1 MTKFIESR
9 KAKFIAVFMAFNM
22 LLEMIAP
29 VLAFGLTGGPSQPEV
44 DSFEPVGTTQ
54 MVDLFSGDFNYNIP
68 LFDLGGYPINIAYH
82 GGIGMEQEA
91 SWVGLGWNINPG
103 AITRSMRGI
112 PDDFNGDEIKK
123 NYKAQ
128 NNVTLGADVTAGF
141 EIFGYDKN
149 KKQLGDDAATG
160 SKDKFNGKDDSDT
173 SITRDINKGM
183 LSLNLGVY
191 HNTYKGYGINF
202 NIGLE
207 MTKEQ
212 NTAHGQTKNYTD
224 YELVKDENLDMKA
237 IRLPEFAEI
246 TKTSNVGVITKA
258 VKKIGGGFKLGFDS
272 QNGVDISASLSM
284 PKKNKYMDGEFGLN
298 FSHNSIGGLKS
309 LQLGFS
315 PKKLAAKDRKQ
326 AGFSKRVG
334 NFGAAIPISKSTY
347 VPSANANS
355 INYNYAIDF
364 AIGSETWGAFKSRRI
379 NAYYNKNETK
389 LDESFKSYGFLHE
402 SAAGDS
408 SLTDFNREKD
418 GAYTQEMSHLP
429 LSFSTYDIYNV
440 AGQGTGG
447 TYRPHRNNLG
457 NKKEPE
463 YTSKTGGG
471 VGLNLSLDLGLGQ
484 ATKFGAKLGI
494 NNNSGKFTSW
504 NSEDNNDAAKLFNYN
519 KNSDNK
525 SFEEVYF
532 KGGGELTPSD
542 ELFYQQFGWDQP
554 VKFKLEINSFFAPK
568 AGNFAK
574 LHDSVVRKD
583 GGVTQPL
590 ALKANGRQIR
600 SNLMTYLTAK
610 EASTDG
616 ISLESKIKSYPLNS
630 SWITG
635 KAEMAYSQSSHPS
648 LFNRVTT
655 SRKEHHISEIKHF
668 SPDGTQYVY
677 GIPAYNNLQRERTF
691 SVKRADI
698 NDVKTGLIS
707 FTSTDDSPS
716 NEQGIQKMYSSTE
729 IPPFAHSYLLT
740 GVLSPDYVDLTG
752 DGITDDDLGTAV
764 KFNYT
769 KYTNSYKWRTPY
781 EKARL
786 SEGLK
791 SDNFDQVGSYVYGE
805 KELWY
810 VHSIV
815 SKTHIAEFKLSPRN
829 DGIGSSGTLGGK
841 DIDAIENN
849 NCQLKLDSIVIYSK
863 FDRVKNGD
871 KAVPVKT
878 IVFVYDN
885 TLCKGIP
892 NTISSVYAESGKL
905 TLKEIYFTYG
915 KSGKGKL
922 SPYKFTYSN
931 TNPDYDLTKV
941 DRWGNYAESDGKSL
955 MVDYPFV
962 RQDESGVVNMD
973 SFSSAWCLNKIQLP
987 SGGLIK
993 VDYESDDYAYVQ
1005 DKKAMQMFKI
1015 VGCYDSKYWNPSHKK
1030 NTLYDEGNNNE
1041 FIFFK
1046 LNKPITGDNKDEI
1059 FRQEYLLDENGEM
1072 LKELYFNFNANLSM
1086 RTGGVEG
1093 GENYEYVSG
1102 YVQISNTIFGVSPY
1116 DNNYGYVKT
1125 TRIEQG
1131 DVGWTKVNP
1140 IVKMIWQDALLDKRH
1155 LVFKGSTT
1163 TGDGASAIRGLLGTF
1178 PQLLNIITG
1187 PYQYLRWNKVGKYF
1201 KLEDSWV
1208 RLYNPYKMK
1217 KGGGARVKQIL
1228 INDNW
1233 ANMNSDQKST
1243 EYGQKFEY
1251 KLLDNNHNK
1260 TNTSSGVASYE
1271 PLVGAEE
1278 NPFREPVRYDEN
1290 VRMGSDKLLFQNKPF
1305 GETVLPPASVGYS
1318 SVIVTNIAKNK
1329 TQGTATGYT
1338 VNEFYTS
1345 KDYPVF
1351 IENTD
1356 LTYKDNS
1363 KGKVGD
1369 FLRGLFSYFK
1379 ADYSAVSQGY
1389 VIKMNDMHGKPK
1401 SVKVY
1406 GEMNN
1411 GTDLIS
1417 GTEYLYKELE
1427 RGKLANTVKVL
1438 TTTGAVKEKM
1448 LGVEMDISLDNR
1460 HSFSRS
1466 INGGISFDIDGV
1478 FPFLF
1483 IPVPFIGVSYSQM
1496 NTGFYS
1502 SVITKVIQQYGILE
1516 KTIAYDYGSQVTTHN
1531 HLWDEQTGNVLLTS
1545 VTNEFEDSIYNFSY
1559 PAHFAYDRMGP
1570 AYKNIDYTDTL
1581 LFDATGRKIFT
1592 ESHPFVMGDE
1602 LYMVL
1607 ESDHNQIKK
1616 GWVLKSQENM
1626 FRVIDRAGDAIVGE
1640 YIVKIIRSGRRNL
1653 SSTPIGSIAT
1663 MFNPMPTG
1671 LGSDTTLTLDSNIIQ
1686 AAATTFSDE
1695 WQGYCDLISYKK
1707 SIVVCDTYDYTS
1719 MFYPFL
1725 RQSVEDY
1732 GLFASGCGCSWD
1744 TLEIY
1749 YDELFGDSPF
1759 GNPLVKWYKHLNYFN
1774 WSQYDS
1780 DDVLKDYYKQILT
1793 DNDVDTNLV
1802 NWDSTYLMYGYM
1814 SGYRLVI
1821 QFENTENHISLKL
1834 PICKYFGEI
1843 ESSTECSDIIAN
1855 ADSLSAKIYAGNPEG
1870 TGYEVFDYVYVF
1882 KDGDSCKYYMS
1893 DIYYNS
1899 VCQTIKCND
1908 AYYCEYALGETVNPF
1923 INGMRGTW
1931 RPKSSYAIVSDRKY
1945 TYKGDTTDIRHDGL
1959 IKGYIPFWKFNATGR
1974 LDTNVN
1980 MLQKWVESNQ
1990 ITSFS
1995 PEGNELEEKNAL
2007 GIFSAQLFGYSNTL
2021 VTAVAANAR
2030 HRQIAFENFEDYS
2043 FPYIGCRNNGH
2054 WDFRKD
2060 LVFVN
2065 QQVNISGNYDVQ
2077 MSYSNIDNYPALIG
2091 EIESDAFIADS
2102 ISHTGLHSMA
2112 IRPTK
2117 THSVT
2122 RLIDFSGLEVEE
2134 AEDTSLFRID
2144 SYNKCISAFAPDTG
2158 FSYVVTGWVHE
2169 ALTDL
2174 NSVNTFANSKIKVEL
2189 LDGVSVVQ
2197 TFDFTPEGRIIE
2209 GWQRIFGTFKIPGN
2223 LDIDN
2228 IRVTLVNEGGVI
2240 SYFDDIRVHPIN
2252 SSMVSYVY
2260 HPVHLKIMAELD
2272 DNNFATLYEYDD
2284 EGSLIRI
2291 KKETEKGILTI
2302 QESRKSVKKIQ

>member
-29 VLAFGLTGGPSQPEV
+29 VIAFGLTGGPSQPEV

-112 PDDFNGDEIKK
+112 PDDFNGDEIQKR
-123 NYKAQ
+123 YKVQ
-128 NNVTLGADVTAGF
+128 NNVTLGADVTTVF
-141 EIFGYDKN
+141 EIFGFDK
-149 KKQLGDDAATG
+149 KKKEMDQDALDT
-160 SKDKFNGKDDSDT
+160 DT
-173 SITRDINKGM
+173 SVTKTLNKGL
-183 LSLNLGVY
+183 LSLSLGVY
-191 HNTYKGYGINF
+191 HNSYKGYGINF

-207 MTKEQ
+207 MSKEQ
-212 NTAHGQTKNYTD
+212 TTSSTNYYKSPDDGKDVQVLNTEK
-224 YELVKDENLDMKA
+224 
-237 IRLPEFAEI
+237 
-246 TKTSNVGVITKA
+246 
-258 VKKIGGGFKLGFDS
+258 VKKISGGFKLGFDS
-272 QNGVDISASLSM
+272 QNGVDISASLSK

-309 LQLGFS
+309 LQFGVSNLN
-315 PKKLAAKDRKQ
+315 KLRSKESNQNKS
-326 AGFSKRVG
+326 SKRIG
-334 NFGAAIPISKSTY
+334 NFGVPIPISKSTY
-347 VPSANANS
+347 IPSASANTT
-355 INYNYAIDF
+355 NYSYAVDF
-364 AIGSETWGAFKSRRI
+364 AIGSETWGAFKSGRI
-379 NAYYNKNETK
+379 NAYYNKTETK
-389 LDESFKSYGFLHE
+389 LNESYKSYGFLHE
-402 SAAGDS
+402 SAAGDN

-440 AGQGTGG
+440 AGQGTWGM
-447 TYRPHRNNLG
+447 YRPHRNNLG

-463 YTSKTGGG
+463 FTSKTGGG

-484 ATKFGAKLGI
+484 VTKFGAKLGI

-504 NSEDNNDAAKLFNYN
+504 NSKDNNEAAKLFNYN
-519 KNSDNK
+519 KNTDNK
-525 SFEEVYF
+525 LFEEVYF

-542 ELFYQQFGWDQP
+542 ENFYQQFGWDQP
-554 VKFKLEINSFFAPK
+554 VKFKLEINSLFAPK

-583 GGVTQPL
+583 GGVTKPL

-600 SNLMTYLTAK
+600 SNVMTYLTAK

-616 ISLESKIKSYPLNS
+616 ISLESTIKSYPLNS

-635 KAEMAYSQSSHPS
+635 NSEMAYSQSSHPS
-648 LFNRVTT
+648 FFNRVTT

-698 NDVKTGLIS
+698 NDVNTGLIS
-707 FTSTDDSPS
+707 FSETDDSPS
-716 NEQGIQKMYSSTE
+716 NDQGIQKMYSSTE

-740 GVLSPDYVDLTG
+740 GVLSPDYIDLTG

-781 EKARL
+781 SHARL

-791 SDNFDQVGSYVYGE
+791 SDNYDQVGSYVYGE

-829 DGIGSSGTLGGK
+829 DGIGTNGTLGGK
-841 DIDAIENN
+841 DNDAISNK

-878 IVFVYDN
+878 IVFVYDYS
-885 TLCKGIP
+885 LCKGIP
-892 NTISSVYAESGKL
+892 NSINAGELEEYEESGKL

-955 MVDYPFV
+955 MVDFPFV
-962 RQDESGVVNMD
+962 RQDESGVTNMD
-973 SFSSAWCLNKIQLP
+973 SFSSAWCLNKVQLP

-993 VDYESDDYAYVQ
+993 IEYESDDYAYVQ

-1015 VGCYDSKYWNPSHKK
+1015 VACGNSKNIDPTTQYK
-1030 NTLYDEGNNNE
+1030 NTLYDGSTENE
-1041 FIFFK
+1041 YLFFK
-1046 LNKPITGDNKDEI
+1046 LNKPITGGNAKEI
-1059 FRQEYLLDENGEM
+1059 IKQQYLTDENGKM
-1072 LKELYFNFNANLSM
+1072 LKELYFNFHTNLSM
-1086 RTGGVEG
+1086 NTGGTVS

-1102 YVQISNTIFGVSPY
+1102 YVEIDPEEYGVSIHSG
-1116 DNNYGYVKT
+1116 YGYIKVTK
-1125 TRIEQG
+1125 ISQG
-1131 DVGWTKVNP
+1131 DAGITKINP
-1140 IVKMIWQDALLDKRH
+1140 ITKMIWQDALLDKRH

-1201 KLEDSWV
+1201 KLDDSWV
-1208 RLYNPYKMK
+1208 RLYNPYEMK

-1233 ANMNSDQKST
+1233 ANMDSEQKST

-1251 KLLDNNHNK
+1251 KQLDNSYNK
-1260 TNTSSGVASYE
+1260 TESSSGVASYE

-1290 VRMGSDKLLFQNKPF
+1290 VRMGPDKLLFQNKPF

-1369 FLRGLFSYFK
+1369 ILTGLFSYFK

-1438 TTTGAVKEKM
+1438 TTTGAVKERM

-1478 FPFLF
+1478 FPILF

-1545 VTNEFEDSIYNFSY
+1545 VTNEFEDDIYNFSY

-1570 AYKNIDYTDTL
+1570 AYKNIDYVTDIVTNSSGK
-1581 LFDATGRKIFT
+1581 ATVSFN
-1592 ESHPFVMGDE
+1592 PFVAGDE
-1602 LYMVL
+1602 LYMVNNTNS
-1607 ESDHNQIKK
+1607 SDIRK
-1616 GWVLKSQENM
+1616 GWVLKTSTDMVQ
-1626 FRVIDRAGDAIVGE
+1626 VIDRSGDPITGN
-1640 YIVKIIRSGRRNL
+1640 YKVKIIRSGRRNL
-1653 SSTPIGSIAT
+1653 SATPVGSIAT
-1663 MFNPMPTG
+1663 MYNPMPTG
-1671 LGSDTTLTLDSNIIQ
+1671 PDTTLTLDSNIIQ
-1686 AAATTFSDE
+1686 SAATTFSDE

-1707 SIVVCDTYDYTS
+1707 SIVVCDTYDFTS

-1725 RQSVEDY
+1725 RQSVKDY

-1749 YDELFGDSPF
+1749 YDELFGDPPF

-1834 PICKYFGEI
+1834 PICKYFGEH
-1843 ESSTECSDIIAN
+1843 ESSTECSDIIAD

-1870 TGYEVFDYVYVF
+1870 AGYEAFDYVYVF

-1959 IKGYIPFWKFNATGR
+1959 IKGYIPFWKFDVTGI
-1974 LDTNVN
+1974 LDTNVH

-2065 QQVNISGNYDVQ
+2065 QQVNISGIYDVQ

-2134 AEDTSLFRID
+2134 ATDTSLFRID

-2158 FSYVVTGWVHE
+2158 YSYVVSGWVHE

-2189 LDGVSVVQ
+2189 LNGLSVVQ
-2197 TFDFTPEGRIIE
+2197 SFDFTPEGRIIE

-2228 IRVTLVNEGGVI
+2228 IRVTLLNDGEVI
-2240 SYFDDIRVHPIN
+2240 SYFDDIRIHPIN